1 MSAAAGEPEGIGA
14 KADNIP
20 DAVPAIIEQQM
31 TPRPGIDLKKFKAS
45 LDADAPPAG
54 LGKALQA
61 LWYEARG
68 DWKRAH
74 RLAQAQDDRNSAW
87 VHAHLHRVEGKIA
100 RARGWYR
107 SAGRSVS
114 SAPPKKEWEEIVAAI
129 LRDQA

>member
-1 MSAAAGEPEGIGA
+1 MSATGGEPEGIGA

-20 DAVPAIIEQQM
+20 DAVAAIIEQQM
-31 TPRPGIDLKKFKAS
+31 APRSSIDLKKFKAS
-45 LDADAPPAG
+45 LDGDAPPAG

-61 LWYEARG
+61 LWYQARG
-68 DWKRAH
+68 DWEHAH
-74 RLAQAQDDRNSAW
+74 RLAQANDDLNSAW

-114 SAPPKKEWEEIVAAI
+114 SAPLEKEWEEIVVAI
-129 LRDQA
+129 LRDQE